1 MSSEKISILLV
12 EDHKIVR
19 KGLKA
24 LLELEGRI
32 EVLAE
37 AENGYD
43 AVGIA
48 FKVKPM
54 IILMD
59 IAMPVLNG
67 LEATKQ
73 IIRKMPDAKIIILS
87 AYADDNYIDRA
98 LEVGAIGFLI
108 KQCSPST
115 LVDCILK
122 AMDDELVFSPSI
134 EERLHQMNQITI
146 NNNGLEKKKN
156 QTLSDREVQVLQ
168 LIAEGNSNKVIA
180 NLLTISIK
188 IVDKHRQNLMKK
200 LYIHDTASLTR
211 YAISEG
217 IIENS
222 CQAVKPQ

>member
-24 LLELEGRI
+24 LLELEERFH
-32 EVLAE
+32 VVAE
-37 AENGYD
+37 AENGFD
-43 AVGIA
+43 AVALA

-54 IILMD
+54 IIIMD

-67 LEATKQ
+67 LEATKK
-73 IIRKMPDAKIIILS
+73 ILKKMPDAKIIILS

-98 LEVGAIGFLI
+98 LEVGVVGFLV
-108 KQCSPST
+108 KQCSPGL

-122 AMDDELVFSPSI
+122 AMEEELVFSPSI
-134 EERLHQMNQITI
+134 EERLHQMNQSII

-180 NLLTISIK
+180 NVLTISIK
-188 IVDKHRQNLMKK
+188 TVDKHRQNLMKK
-200 LYIHDTASLTR
+200 LFIHDTASLTR

-222 CQAVKPQ
+222 CQAVKP